1 MATKKPKTPQGSDS
15 PEAPAPE
22 RFYREAA
29 LSLVPNGD
37 TGEMEIAISS
47 EHGVERMDFFT
58 GERFIEVLDHTSGAV
73 DMSRALDG
81 LPILLDHD
89 PKQQVGILEGAR
101 VDSDRV
107 IRGVPKYSRSQRG
120 REVQM
125 DVEDGI
131 RKKVSAG
138 YVVKQWDKK
147 PSATRGGL
155 PTWRAVNW
163 MPVEMSHVAIP
174 ADLTVGVGRSAEVAA
189 PAVHIHQTAR
199 KAEERSVSDENTAA
213 NGQAVTHE
221 NKNGL
226 SGLAEWVE
234 TADQRANREAVEVA
248 KRNGDEMKEVA
259 ELAEMHALEGVLIA
273 GTKAGKRADD
283 IRADMV
289 KAMRARLAS
298 QQAVNSPIVEMTQ
311 KEKKEY
317 SFSRAVLA
325 AADNGDC
332 FEADVSQQ
340 IASNIQRYGIP
351 NAKRVD
357 GNGHAFYFPTNTRAG
372 LYNAATVGSE
382 VVFDAPG
389 EFISLLRNKARVL
402 QLGATYLGGLRE
414 PLTFPEQNGAGTA
427 SWMAENG
434 GADVSDTNITL
445 TTKTL
450 TPKTLMSSSSVSR
463 QLLRQAQT
471 NFDVEQLIRSDLATI
486 HALAIDLAAIAGT
499 GASNQPTGLFS
510 NTSVQVYS
518 FATNG
523 GTPTYTNMVGH
534 IFAVENSNAN
544 VSTTGFLTTPGIKA
558 TLMVSQKFASTNG
571 EPVWI
576 GGEEGTVAGIKA
588 YSSNQVQKTLTAGT
602 STTVA
607 HAIYYGCWDQ
617 LYIGE
622 WGAME
627 VIVDPYRLKKQGM
640 IELTSF
646 QMVGIMV
653 RRPTSF
659 VISKQSLSAF

>member
-1 MATKKPKTPQGSDS
+1 
-15 PEAPAPE
+15 
-22 RFYREAA
+22 
-29 LSLVPNGD
+29 
-37 TGEMEIAISS
+37 
-47 EHGVERMDFFT
+47 
-58 GERFIEVLDHTSGAV
+58 
-73 DMSRALDG
+73 
-81 LPILLDHD
+81 
-89 PKQQVGILEGAR
+89 
-101 VDSDRV
+101 
-107 IRGVPKYSRSQRG
+107 
-120 REVQM
+120 
-125 DVEDGI
+125 
-131 RKKVSAG
+131 
-138 YVVKQWDKK
+138 
-147 PSATRGGL
+147 
-155 PTWRAVNW
+155 

-226 SGLAEWVE
+226 SGRAEWVE
-234 TADQRANREAVEVA
+234 TAEQRANREAVEVA

-259 ELAEMHALEGVLIA
+259 ALAEMHGLEGVLIN
-273 GTKAGKRADD
+273 GTKAGKRADA
-283 IRADMV
+283 IRADMIA
-289 KAMRARLAS
+289 AMRDRLANG
-298 QQAVNSPIVEMTQ
+298 QPVNNPLVELTE
-311 KEKKEY
+311 KERKQY
-317 SFSRAVLA
+317 SFARAVLTA
-325 AADNGDC
+325 ASNESS
-332 FEADVSQQ
+332 FEAEVSQQ
-340 IASNIQRYGIP
+340 IATNMQRNGMQGSG
-351 NAKRVD
+351 KVD
-357 GNGHAFYFPTNTRAG
+357 GNPHAFYFPTSTRAG
-372 LYNAATVGSE
+372 LYNAATVGAE

-389 EFISLLRNKARVL
+389 DFISLLRNKARVL

-434 GADVSDTNITL
+434 GADVPDTNATL

-471 NFDVEQLIRSDLATI
+471 SFDVEQLIRADLANI

-510 NTSVQVYS
+510 NASVQVYS

-534 IFAVENSNAN
+534 IFAIENSNAN
-544 VSTTGFLTTPGIKA
+544 VSTTGFLTTPGVKA